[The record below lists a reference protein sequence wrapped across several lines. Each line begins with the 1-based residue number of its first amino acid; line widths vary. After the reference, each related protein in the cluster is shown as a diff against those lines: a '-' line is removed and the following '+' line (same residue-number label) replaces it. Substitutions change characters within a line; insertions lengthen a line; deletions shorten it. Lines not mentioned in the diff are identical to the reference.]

1 MNYFWAETNLGVT
14 ALVSCPCQEYLGT
27 FAGNVRRL
35 CNGTFTEGAMWSP
48 TIDDSAC
55 ETKRSDISRRLCD
68 LAEVTIVCSHSYFI
82 HCTMLISFIRDF
94 QTEQLKIQDL
104 LQMLHHRQKT

>member
-1 MNYFWAETNLGVT
+1 MNYFWPETNLGVT
-14 ALVSCPCQEYLGT
+14 ALLSCPCQEYLGT

-55 ETKRSDISRRLCD
+55 ETKRSDISRQLCD
-68 LAEVTIVCSHSYFI
+68 LAEVISSLYSHIYFMKCFQL
-82 HCTMLISFIRDF
+82 HCNGFSGTFKQYS
-94 QTEQLKIQDL
+94 
-104 LQMLHHRQKT
+104 

>member
-1 MNYFWAETNLGVT
+1 MNYFWPETNLGMT
-14 ALVSCPCQEYLGT
+14 AIVSCPCQEYLGT

-55 ETKRSDISRRLCD
+55 ETKRSDISRQLCD
-68 LAEVTIVCSHSYFI
+68 LAEVVTSILYSAI
-82 HCTMLISFIRDF
+82 LIQYSFSGTF
-94 QTEQLKIQDL
+94 
-104 LQMLHHRQKT
+104 RQNS

>member
-1 MNYFWAETNLGVT
+1 MT

-48 TIDDSAC
+48 IIDDSAC

-68 LAEVTIVCSHSYFI
+68 LAEVVKC
-82 HCTMLISFIRDF
+82 L
-94 QTEQLKIQDL
+94 
-104 LQMLHHRQKT
+104 